1 MTDVREK
8 TRQGKNRA
16 QSLKDAL
23 TEYCRIFDLSGASKV
38 LKQIKLRNYDWGHY
52 VTTIYDDFGL
62 SWSQKEQLLALFV
75 DYRSDEEDALVANLW
90 YTLSNYN
97 ASTATKE
104 DDDELTEIED
114 LDLEQLQIGNS
125 LESDDVLD
133 ERSRMGWQE
142 YIGRQLCQKYPRL
155 ASQKGISREV
165 QTILELAIGHEAYW
179 VIPDVNENG
188 KYHEQAVSEDLKD
201 VLRKG
206 VISLAVQ
213 IGNVETI
220 KRLVA
225 LYKYF
230 DIEPAED
237 EFILQNAV
245 LKKNGAVVDLLLE
258 AFEGLVMQRRN
269 GKSVLEE
276 LRPLGHFED
285 KAHIEQSLVSKIVR
299 LQDIALSRQLLYD
312 SSSKLAT
319 GSDIKILMSGR
330 HT

>member
-1 MTDVREK
+1 M
-8 TRQGKNRA
+8 RQGKNRA
-16 QSLKDAL
+16 QLLNSL
-23 TEYCRIFDLSGASKV
+23 TEYCRIFDLSAASKI
-38 LKQIKLRNYDWGHY
+38 LKQIKLKNYEWGHY
-52 VTTIYDDFGL
+52 VATIYDDFGL

-75 DYRSDEEDALVANLW
+75 EYRSDEEDALVANLW
-90 YTLSNYN
+90 YTLSNHN
-97 ASTATKE
+97 ASTATK
-104 DDDELTEIED
+104 DIDDELAGVED
-114 LDLEQLQIGNS
+114 LDLEELHIGNGS
-125 LESDDVLD
+125 ESDDILD
-133 ERSRMGWQE
+133 ERLERGWQE

-155 ASQKGISREV
+155 ASQKGISKEG

-188 KYHEQAVSEDLKD
+188 KYDEQAVSEELKGA
-201 VLRKG
+201 LRKD

-258 AFEGLVMQRRN
+258 AFDGLVMQRRN

-276 LRPLGHFED
+276 LRLLGHFED

-312 SSSKLAT
+312 SSSKLAI
-319 GSDIKILMSGR
+319 GSDIKYL
-330 HT
+330 